1 MDFFGWD
8 WKRIEPNLKESITKI
23 LIMKKVIIVLL
34 GLCMVLG
41 MDAQIERT
49 IESSISEVTVYKSGA
64 RVLRTAKFP
73 LDKGRSKLS
82 FTGISSKMN
91 AESIQASLTDNVTIV
106 SVTYELDY
114 LDTIQKNAQIDTL
127 TKALNALEASSV
139 IYDMKTKVLKSERS
153 AIIGNSRLSS
163 SEKIS
168 VQDIEALA
176 DLYRNRLYEIDSL
189 LLDLSLLNK
198 QLDVQRIPLL
208 KQLKD
213 YQQEDYI
220 PSVTVILDVTT
231 KTSVEQVS
239 LELYYNIGEA
249 GWEAFY
255 DARITDVN
263 TALGLSYNAKVFQNT
278 GEDWKDVKL
287 KLSTGDPKST
297 NAKPVL
303 RPFYLGASNSRYSDY
318 STVNSFKPVFSKIMV
333 SESAVSSIQGKIIE
347 EESGLGA
354 IGATI
359 LVKQY
364 GDIITGAVSD
374 FDGNFQITDLEP
386 GTYDIE
392 IEYVG
397 FMSSRT
403 EGIQVGHSR
412 AVNLDVSLRPDTE
425 VLSEFAVVGY
435 KVPLISADNTT
446 SGATISSSD
455 IARLPGTSGGSVSS
469 RVSGVSVKG
478 SRRNKS
484 KYYVDG
490 KRVSASRSEVNRQ
503 LSNVVFQVEDAYTIP
518 SNNKPYDVH
527 LLRYE
532 IPADYTYY
540 AAPKVREEA
549 YLIANVM
556 DWSAYD
562 LLDGRV
568 NIYFKGVYQGFSAIN
583 TEALGD
589 TLSFSVGKDND
600 IMVQRKVDKAFSS
613 KSFLGN
619 YIKEQKAYTIKV
631 RNNKSYPIKVIIEDQ
646 IPISQRDNIRVEDY
660 EIGNAILEEDSG
672 KVRWLLEVQASEKKE
687 LQLQYRVKYPKF
699 MHLVLD

>member
-1 MDFFGWD
+1 MDFFDWD
-8 WKRIEPNLKESITKI
+8 WKRIEPNLIESITKI
-23 LIMKKVIIVLL
+23 LIMKKVITVLL

-41 MDAQIERT
+41 MDAQIEKT

-64 RVLRTAKFP
+64 RVLRTANFP

-91 AESIQASLTDNVTIV
+91 AESIQASLSDDVTIV

-114 LDTIQKNAQIDTL
+114 LDTIQKNAQINTL
-127 TKALNALEASSV
+127 TKALKALEASSV
-139 IYDMKTKVLKSERS
+139 VYDMKTKVLKSERS
-153 AIIGNSRLSS
+153 AIIGNSRLST

-168 VQDIEALA
+168 VEDIEALA

-198 QLDVQRIPLL
+198 QLDIQKIPLL

-231 KTSVEQVS
+231 KTSIEQVA

-359 LVKQY
+359 LVKQH
-364 GDIITGAVSD
+364 GSIITGAVSD

-386 GTYDIE
+386 GTYDVE
-392 IEYVG
+392 IDYVG

-403 EGIQVGHSR
+403 EGIQVEHSR
-412 AVNLDVSLRPDTE
+412 AVNLDVSLMPDTE
-425 VLSEFAVVGY
+425 VLSEFVVVGY

-455 IARLPGTSGGSVSS
+455 IARLPGTSGGSVTS

-490 KRVSASRSEVNRQ
+490 MRVSDSRSEVNRQ
-503 LSNVVFQVEDAYTIP
+503 LSNVVFQVEDAYSIP

-527 LLRYE
+527 LLKYE

-600 IMVQRKVDKAFSS
+600 ILVQRKIDKAFSS

-619 YIKEQKAYTIKV
+619 YIKEQKAFTIKV

-672 KVRWLLEVQASEKKE
+672 KVRWLLEVQAAEKKE

>member
-1 MDFFGWD
+1 
-8 WKRIEPNLKESITKI
+8 
-23 LIMKKVIIVLL
+23 MKKVITVLL
-34 GLCMVLG
+34 SLCVVLG
-41 MDAQIERT
+41 MDAQIERS

-91 AESIQASLTDNVTIV
+91 AESIQASLTDDVTIV

-127 TKALNALEASSV
+127 TTTLKALEASSV

-176 DLYRNRLYEIDSL
+176 DLYRNRLFEIDSL

-198 QLDVQRIPLL
+198 QLDVQKIPLL

-213 YQQEDYI
+213 YKQEDYI

-231 KTSVEQVS
+231 KTGLDQVA

-263 TALGLSYNAKVFQNT
+263 TDLGLSYNAKVFQNT

-333 SESAVSSIQGKIIE
+333 SESAVSSIQGTISE
-347 EESGLGA
+347 EESGLRA

-359 LVKQY
+359 LVKQH

-386 GTYDIE
+386 GTYDVE
-392 IEYVG
+392 IAYVG

-403 EGIQVGHSR
+403 EGIQVDHSR
-412 AVNLDVSLRPDTE
+412 AVNLDVSLMPDTE
-425 VLSEFAVVGY
+425 VLSEFVVVGY

-455 IARLPGTSGGSVSS
+455 IARLPGSSGGSVTS
-469 RVSGVSVKG
+469 RISGVSVKG

-484 KYYVDG
+484 KNYADDM
-490 KRVSASRSEVNRQ
+490 RVSESRSEVNRQ
-503 LSNVVFQVEDAYTIP
+503 LSNVVFQVEDAYSIP

-527 LLRYE
+527 LLKYE

-556 DWSAYD
+556 DWSAYE

-600 IMVQRKVDKAFSS
+600 IMIQRKVDKAFSS

-672 KVRWLLEVQASEKKE
+672 KVRWVLEVQASEKKE
-687 LQLQYRVKYPKF
+687 LQLQYRVRYPKF